1 MGVDITVVIA
11 SANVVP
17 TLSTPH
23 LSCIVHEGKVFPNI
37 FNSTITN
44 QASIPMM
51 RDVDHPRIDGSFPE
65 QLNRGLDELTNNFR
79 QIHHCDS
86 SSSFSNVPIKALSLS
101 KTKWCLQIM
110 SIVNFLKCSTFVSV
124 QSYTMI
130 FTRVLLVL
138 SSLVP
143 HKCFSIVDGQTIKIN
158 IRCLKWGLRTT
169 QILYR
174 VQTM

>member
-1 MGVDITVVIA
+1 MVKDGSRLMMGLTPYFAMEANLKDLTNFQTLLQVCQIYDRKLKVMHMGVDITVVIA

-65 QLNRGLDELTNNFR
+65 QLNRRLDELTNNFR

-124 QSYTMI
+124 
-130 FTRVLLVL
+130 
-138 SSLVP
+138 
-143 HKCFSIVDGQTIKIN
+143 
-158 IRCLKWGLRTT
+158 
-169 QILYR
+169 
-174 VQTM
+174 